1 MRRLPDLPPPE
12 FIPKD
17 RWYTLVPRRSLGKI
31 VAMLIMLA
39 AVIYFRSRAGNVVG
53 LFGKTVAPARATLRP
68 PAAPPRQII
77 TPPPT
82 GPASA
87 RSDGAGANSVPSSAP

>member
-1 MRRLPDLPPPE
+1 MRRIPDLPPPE

-17 RWYTLVPRRSLGKI
+17 RWYTLVPKRSLGKI

-39 AVIYFRSRAGNVVG
+39 AVVYFRSRAGNVVG
-53 LFGKTVAPARATLRP
+53 LFGKTIAPARATLRP
-68 PAAPPRQII
+68 AAAPPSGIPK
-77 TPPPT
+77 PPPT

-87 RSDGAGANSVPSSAP
+87 RSAGAGGNSVPSSAP

>member
-1 MRRLPDLPPPE
+1 MRRVPELPPPE

-17 RWYTLVPRRSLGKI
+17 RWYTLIPRRSLGKI

-53 LFGKTVAPARATLRP
+53 LFGKSIAPARVTVR
-68 PAAPPRQII
+68 PAA
-77 TPPPT
+77 TPVPT
-82 GPASA
+82 RPQAGPTSEHA
-87 RSDGAGANSVPSSAP
+87 AGAADNSVPSSAP